1 MFRHVPL
8 FQRILMTDI
17 LKIDE
22 NIIPKFPKHVRFR
35 FNKARKEWVILAP
48 ERLVTL
54 DPIAVE
60 ILQLVNGER
69 AVRTIANELSK
80 KFNAPEDT
88 ILADVKEMLQ
98 DLSDKGFIEEN
109 G

>member
-1 MFRHVPL
+1 
-8 FQRILMTDI
+8 MTDI
-17 LKIDE
+17 LKINE
-22 NIIPKFPKHVRFR
+22 SIKPKFPKHVRFR

-48 ERLVTL
+48 ERLVKL

-60 ILQLVNGER
+60 ILQLVDGDRE
-69 AVRTIANELSK
+69 VKDIGKELSK
-80 KFNAPEDT
+80 KFNAPVET
-88 ILADVKEMLQ
+88 ILADVIEMLQ

>member
-1 MFRHVPL
+1 
-8 FQRILMTDI
+8 MTDI
-17 LKIDE
+17 LKINE
-22 NIIPKFPKHVRFR
+22 SIKPKFPKHVRFR

-48 ERLVTL
+48 ERLVKL

-60 ILQLVNGER
+60 ILQLVDGDRE
-69 AVRTIANELSK
+69 VKDIAKELAK
-80 KFNAPEDT
+80 KFNAPVET
-88 ILADVKEMLQ
+88 ILADVIEMLQ